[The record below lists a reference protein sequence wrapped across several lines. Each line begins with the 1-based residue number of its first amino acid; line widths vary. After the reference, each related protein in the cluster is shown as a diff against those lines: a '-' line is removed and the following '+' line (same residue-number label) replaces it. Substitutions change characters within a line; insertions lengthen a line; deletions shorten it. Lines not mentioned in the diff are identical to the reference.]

1 MSVKK
6 QFFKYLV
13 PSVSAMWFFSIYTMV
28 DGMFVG
34 RGVGDKALA
43 AVNLAMP
50 FVNTVFA
57 VALLIA
63 VGASTWITY
72 YMGQGNTEKGNHLF
86 SMTIFMVA
94 SIGVLI
100 TSLSL
105 FFLDPLVTFL
115 GATEETY
122 GYVKDY
128 LGIVI
133 SFSTFFMV
141 AYTLEVLVKA
151 DGFPSLSITYVTL
164 AAVINIVFDYLLVIR
179 FGMGIKGA
187 AYATGL
193 AQFLS
198 CMAFLIHFLRKKGQL
213 RFVKPV
219 LQWSDIQAI
228 LRVGFPE
235 SLTELSIGF
244 TTFIFNFFIIRWI
257 GPHGI
262 AAFGV
267 LMYLNNLV
275 MMTMIGINQGM
286 QPLVSYFNGK
296 NDQDS
301 IRSIIGL
308 SLKTVLGFSLLF
320 FFISQRMNEYVVR
333 LFISPEHEQSFQLS
347 ISALKWFGFGFLLSG
362 FNVFIS
368 GLFTALRFSK
378 KASVISFLRGYVLVG
393 VTLTVMTMGWGS
405 NAIWMA
411 PVVYEAITLVVA
423 LVMVL
428 RVKRVG
434 ILQYQ

>member
-6 QFFKYLV
+6 KFFQYLV

-34 RGVGDKALA
+34 RGVGDQALA

-57 VALLIA
+57 IALLIA

-86 SMTIFMVA
+86 SVTVFIVA
-94 SIGVLI
+94 GIGILI

-105 FFLDPLVTFL
+105 YFLDPLVTFL

-179 FGMGIKGA
+179 LGMGIKGA

-198 CMAFLIHFLRKKGQL
+198 CIAFLIHFIRQKGSL
-213 RFVKPV
+213 KFIKPV
-219 LQWSDIQAI
+219 FIWSDIKRI

-244 TTFIFNFFIIRWI
+244 TTFAFNFVIIRWI

-296 NDQDS
+296 NDQES
-301 IRSIIGL
+301 IREITML
-308 SLKTVLGFSLLF
+308 SFKTVLAFSLLF
-320 FFISQRMNEYVVR
+320 FFISQQLNEYVVR
-333 LFISPEHEQSFQLS
+333 LFISPEHETSFQLS
-347 ISALKWFGFGFLLSG
+347 VAALKWFGFGFLVTG

-368 GLFTALRFSK
+368 GLMTALKQSQ
-378 KASVISFLRGYVLVG
+378 KASTISFLRGYALVVVVL
-393 VTLTVMTMGWGS
+393 LLIPSILGS
-405 NAIWMA
+405 HAIWIA
-411 PVVYEAITLVVA
+411 PVIYELMTLIIA
-423 LVMVL
+423 GAMLFNM
-428 RVKRVG
+428 RRVG
-434 ILQYQ
+434 TI